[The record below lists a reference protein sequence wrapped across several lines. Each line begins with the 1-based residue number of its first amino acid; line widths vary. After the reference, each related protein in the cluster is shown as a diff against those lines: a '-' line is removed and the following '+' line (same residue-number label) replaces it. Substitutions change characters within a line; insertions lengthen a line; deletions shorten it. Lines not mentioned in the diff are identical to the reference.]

1 MVRKVVFRAAAER
14 DLAKLYKD
22 IKDSRGEPTLAINY
36 IRRIRSYCEGFAEFP
51 ERGTRRDDIR
61 PGLRIVGFERRVAI
75 VFTFDADHVRIVG
88 FYTADAT
95 MRRCWA
101 RESKMLS

>member
-22 IKDSRGEPTLAINY
+22 IRDSRGEPTLAINY

-75 VFTFDADHVRIVG
+75 VFTFDADHVRIG
-88 FYTADAT
+88 RILYGGRDYEALLGKG
-95 MRRCWA
+95 
-101 RESKMLS
+101 E